1 MTKGGVLIT
10 GAGKRIGRHIAL
22 SLGKQGYPVAVHFGA
37 SRDEASDVAGEIEKA
52 GGKATTVQADL
63 TDYAQ
68 AAGLVPAAEK
78 AIGGPI
84 TVLINNAAA
93 FGDDTLES
101 FTEADW
107 ARSLNTNLRAPAAL
121 CQAFA
126 RALPEGRDGNI
137 INMIDQ
143 RVLKLETRQL
153 TYTISKHALWNL
165 TRILAAELAPRI
177 RVNGIAPGPTLASI
191 HQSEKE
197 FAAEVKS
204 TPLGRGPAL
213 DEIAAAV
220 DFLLASPSVTGNLI
234 TLDGGQHL
242 L

>member
-22 SLGKQGYPVAVHFGA
+22 FLGKQGYPVAVHFGA
-37 SRDEASDVAGEIEKA
+37 SGDEAGAVVDAITKA
-52 GGKATTVQADL
+52 GGKAVALQADL
-63 TDYAQ
+63 ADYAQ
-68 AAGLVPAAEK
+68 TAGLAPEAEK
-78 AIGGPI
+78 AIGAPV
-84 TVLINNAAA
+84 TVLVNNAAA
-93 FGDDTLES
+93 FGDDTLQS
-101 FTEADW
+101 FTETDW
-107 ARSLNTNLRAPAAL
+107 TRSLDTNLRAPAVL
-121 CQAFA
+121 SQAFA
-126 RALPEGRDGNI
+126 KALPQDRDGNI
-137 INMIDQ
+137 INIIDQ

-153 TYTISKHALWNL
+153 TYTISKHALWDL

-177 RVNGIAPGPTLASI
+177 RVNGIAPGPTLPSI

-197 FAAEVKS
+197 FAVEVEN

-234 TLDGGQHL
+234 ALDGGQHL